1 MVEGQ
6 LRGAAVQA
14 LGGALYERFAY
25 DDEGNPLVTS
35 FLDYLVPTSAEAPE
49 VVIVLDEGHPS
60 PFNPLGLKGVGE
72 GGMTGVMPAVAAAVS
87 DALGDPGAILRAPIR
102 PDDVHA
108 SAHRPTGALGPP
120 AGAADPVLVP
130 GTEAP

>member
-1 MVEGQ
+1 
-6 LRGAAVQA
+6 
-14 LGGALYERFAY
+14 
-25 DDEGNPLVTS
+25 VTS

-49 VVIVLDEGHPS
+49 VVVVLDEDHPS

-87 DALGDPGAILRAPIR
+87 DALGDPGAILRAPVR

-108 SAHRPTGALGPP
+108 AATRQRAGVGPE
-120 AGAADPVLVP
+120 PVLVP
-130 GTEAP
+130 RRESP